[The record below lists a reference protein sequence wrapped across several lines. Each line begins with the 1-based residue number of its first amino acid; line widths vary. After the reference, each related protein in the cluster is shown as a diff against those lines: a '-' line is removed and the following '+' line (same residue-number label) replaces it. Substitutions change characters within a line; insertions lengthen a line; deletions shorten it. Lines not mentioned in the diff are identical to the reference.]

1 MMQQYDF
8 TPSTDTFSTAA
19 STSIQPS
26 EQTLQ
31 NIRSFARSY
40 QTVEVEGK
48 VIEVYLN

>member
-8 TPSTDTFSTAA
+8 SSTDTFSTAA

-40 QTVEVEGK
+40 QTLVVEGMK
-48 VIEVYLN
+48 INFFLN

>member
-40 QTVEVEGK
+40 QTVVVKGVK
-48 VIEVYLN
+48 IEIYLN